1 MYLSTTKIA
10 ASVSQIKRASRMDFM
25 KAVVLV
31 VLIHIV
37 SPLVVRYADSNIST
51 HCAHGAHG
59 GTEGTGGHR

>member
-1 MYLSTTKIA
+1 
-10 ASVSQIKRASRMDFM
+10 MDFM
-25 KAVVLV
+25 KTVVLV

-51 HCAHGAHG
+51 HCAHRAHG